1 MHPLGQTFIKKL
13 KYDRIHFRKEVFFLM
28 ASKGQKFKN
37 YGNSANIKVAI
48 LEEYKLKRNIKELA
62 ERYNIPEGTI
72 KTWTSK
78 LNHPELYL
86 NQGQKRGKPKEK
98 NLTKE
103 DYKERYEILKKYQAF
118 LKAQRKKK

>member
-1 MHPLGQTFIKKL
+1 
-13 KYDRIHFRKEVFFLM
+13 M

-37 YGNSANIKVAI
+37 YDNSANIKVVI

-86 NQGQKRGKPKEK
+86 SHGQKRGRLKEK
-98 NLTKE
+98 DLTKE

-118 LKAQRKKK
+118 LKEQREKK